1 MNFDDIKRIYP
12 ELIEEWMRLDDYEPW
27 QIIEGVSE
35 TRTIDAIN
43 SFNHLDVDITKNLT
57 LLDIGC
63 ECGLYSMPATQKF
76 KRVIGID
83 SDEVAIKRA
92 LKTKDIF
99 IKNGYDVSNFEAKH
113 ISFEEYCINPKYQVD
128 ESTFTDTIWNSEKH
142 DLIIN
147 SDFDKDNINA
157 ILACEILHLFD
168 DNLMSIFNKILE
180 NVELIMIQSK
190 FKEKNQWEWDKSKY
204 ATSPVTKMNK
214 WNSYE
219 NYAMDEIVKYLK
231 NNNFNNIEVHPK
243 DSNCGVAIGV
253 L

>member
-12 ELIEEWMRLDDYEPW
+12 ELMEEWMKLDDNPPW
-27 QIIEGVSE
+27 QIIEGVSK
-35 TRTIDAIN
+35 TRIIDAIN
-43 SFNHLDVDITKNLT
+43 SFNYLDVDITKNLT

-168 DNLMSIFNKILE
+168 ENLMNIFNKILE

-190 FKEKNQWEWDKSKY
+190 FKEENQWEWDESDYAKSP
-204 ATSPVTKMNK
+204 ATHIEKH
-214 WNSYE
+214 NSYE

-231 NNNFNNIEVHPK
+231 QYGFSKIEIISP
-243 DSNCGVAIGV
+243 DSNCSVVIGA